1 MKQISVLTFALSLL
15 VLTGCT
21 AVYSV
26 NPVGE
31 KPHAIEADD
40 WDGTW
45 RGGGDAVSIKVI
57 DAEKGILQMA
67 WIENMEFNLFQAHLL
82 ESNDWVFVNF
92 KEKVDDDGYLFARIK
107 KSGNTITMWDPD
119 VDKIRAL
126 VTDGTLP
133 GTIKGSSNGVES
145 NGNVVLG
152 KLSAEHLKI
161 ITSGDRGILLD
172 WENPIFLRRL
182 SE

>member
-1 MKQISVLTFALSLL
+1 MKQISSLMFALSLL
-15 VLTGCT
+15 VLTGCS

-31 KPHAIEADD
+31 KPLAIEADE
-40 WDGTW
+40 WNGTW
-45 RGGGDAVSIKVI
+45 RGGGDAVSIKVT
-57 DAEKGILQMA
+57 DGEKGILQMA
-67 WIENMEFNLFQAHLL
+67 WIENMEFNLFQARLL
-82 ESNDWVFVNF
+82 ESNTWVFVNF
-92 KEKVDDDGYLFARIK
+92 KEKVDDDGYLWARIN
-107 KSGNTITMWDPD
+107 KSGNSITMWDPD

-133 GTIKGSSNGVES
+133 GTVKGSDEGVAG

-152 KLSAEHLKI
+152 ELTAEHLKI
-161 ITSGDRGILLD
+161 LTSDDKGILLD
-172 WENPIFLRRL
+172 WENPIFLQRL